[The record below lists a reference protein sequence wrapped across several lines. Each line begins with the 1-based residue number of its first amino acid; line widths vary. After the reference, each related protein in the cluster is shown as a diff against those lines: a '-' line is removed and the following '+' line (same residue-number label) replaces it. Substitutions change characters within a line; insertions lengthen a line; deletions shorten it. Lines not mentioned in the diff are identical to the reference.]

1 MNKNTLEPLYKFL
14 IENREFNKKVQSKY
28 YKSIMS
34 HQEQS
39 SDKAISL
46 LYKISNTQS
55 QPRIDNLARFYTSIC
70 NDKYSTK
77 SFSAFV
83 KKVSNKNS
91 NLYIDLFL
99 GMKGQDG
106 WGEKTAA
113 LFVKSV
119 YHAHN
124 GNYDENFSFWSD
136 APKTIKEKDKLKLP
150 VDTVINRIFKEIG
163 LPKPTFSKTNKIL
176 SENYNG
182 DEIEVWDDLWFWGFI
197 TQKGSGVDRNIEW
210 NENKYWSLE
219 DTDKNKSEILK
230 IESKANKFIKLL
242 KTVKCKI

>member
-91 NLYIDLFL
+91 NLYIGISNSYRRQKYKFGLF
-99 GMKGQDG
+99 
-106 WGEKTAA
+106 TRP
-113 LFVKSV
+113 S
-119 YHAHN
+119 
-124 GNYDENFSFWSD
+124 
-136 APKTIKEKDKLKLP
+136 
-150 VDTVINRIFKEIG
+150 
-163 LPKPTFSKTNKIL
+163 IL
-176 SENYNG
+176 NET
-182 DEIEVWDDLWFWGFI
+182 GF
-197 TQKGSGVDRNIEW
+197 
-210 NENKYWSLE
+210 
-219 DTDKNKSEILK
+219 
-230 IESKANKFIKLL
+230 
-242 KTVKCKI
+242 